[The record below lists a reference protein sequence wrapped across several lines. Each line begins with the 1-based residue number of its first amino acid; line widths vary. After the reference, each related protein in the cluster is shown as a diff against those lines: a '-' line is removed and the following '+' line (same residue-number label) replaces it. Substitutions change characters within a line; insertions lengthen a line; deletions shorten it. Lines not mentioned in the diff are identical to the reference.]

1 MINTIYLAIF
11 FTASFLIL
19 GVYFNNMKL
28 KILALLNC
36 IFGVIYVLIDHK
48 FDLTSITETS
58 TFRMSQMSSPTSSS
72 LK

>member
-11 FTASFLIL
+11 FTTSFLIL

-28 KILALLNC
+28 KILSLLNC

-48 FDLTSITETS
+48 FDLTSISETTS
-58 TFRMSQMSSPTSSS
+58 FKMSSPTSST